1 MADIVLD
8 GSSRTLGYQHHLSQ
22 AQASV
27 QESVSGWLQLSP
39 ALHSHVTRAGRWWR
53 TQALDTVLRSKV
65 IYKPLPQHGGGSQ
78 KTRKPEEAGGTAA
91 LGPLPVVC
99 LLLTALLGAAGQI
112 E

>member
-22 AQASV
+22 V

-53 TQALDTVLRSKV
+53 TQALETVLRSKV
-65 IYKPLPQHGGGSQ
+65 IYKPLPQHGGWGGGSQ